1 LIDGWP
7 KYHVGL
13 VRSGALEV
21 KYQSTDSDSIVQEA
35 QRFRRWVLRRA
46 DTSR

>member
-1 LIDGWP
+1 LKEGWP
-7 KYHVGL
+7 KYYVGL
-13 VRSGALEV
+13 ARSGALVV
-21 KYQSTDSDSIVQEA
+21 KFNSTDSDSIVQEA